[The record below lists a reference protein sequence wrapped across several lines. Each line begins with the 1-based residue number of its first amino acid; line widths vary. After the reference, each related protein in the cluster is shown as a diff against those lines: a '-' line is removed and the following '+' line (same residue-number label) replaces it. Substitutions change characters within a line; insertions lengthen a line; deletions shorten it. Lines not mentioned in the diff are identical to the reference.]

1 MRCNRSEREEILR
14 PVHIEHSIEGRPF
27 ETAPGTVNR
36 SKSRETR
43 ERNLA
48 RSDADDGTVLCVQS
62 VDGAGAGAAV
72 VGEGETPFCECVEGG
87 TGDVVEDEQVLKGV
101 VGDEKEERE

>member
-27 ETAPGTVNR
+27 ETAPGAVNR

-43 ERNLA
+43 ERKLV
-48 RSDADDGTVLCVQS
+48 RSDADDGTVIGVQS
-62 VDGAGAGAAV
+62 VDGAGAGAVV
-72 VGEGETPFCECVEGG
+72 VGDGETPFCECVEGG

-101 VGDEKEERE
+101 VGDEKE

>member
-1 MRCNRSEREEILR
+1 MRGDGSEREEILR

-27 ETAPGTVNR
+27 ESAPGAVNR

-43 ERNLA
+43 ERKLV
-48 RSDADDGTVLCVQS
+48 RSDADDGTVICVQS
-62 VDGAGAGAAV
+62 VDGAGASADV

-87 TGDVVEDEQVLKGV
+87 TGDMVEDEEALKGV